1 MHAYIDVC
9 IFVHIC
15 MHTCIIARICT
26 YVSIANCLC
35 CLAIRAILQPV
46 IEEARVMAANED
58 VYDDASREA
67 AVENGIGPAAPMMV
81 RSDMEKKER
90 SISSRTICNVF
101 ISHSLWFA

>member
-15 MHTCIIARICT
+15 MHTYIIACICT

-46 IEEARVMAANED
+46 IEEARMAANED

-101 ISHSLWFA
+101 I